1 MSCAGVALE
10 VPEDLPRAPQLLQ
23 RWLGQ
28 PLKALLLPTSC
39 FTTNKRGYPV
49 LGKAHQD
56 LVGSALRH
64 GVQVG
69 GGRGCW
75 VEGDGGG
82 WTQGWVLQV
91 SAEGGVDAED
101 KRRAALVVAGMG
113 EAVARFSIY
122 HAHAKLPLCTC
133 VTHTPSPMTT
143 PHLPRR
149 SAHKIQAT
157 WRQHPLCLPDDV
169 RGSGCRR
176 SSSQVQPSTE

>member
-1 MSCAGVALE
+1 MKALRACLLCATPVPVAAQLYCVYSCPILDLARMSCAGVALE

-75 VEGDGGG
+75 V
-82 WTQGWVLQV
+82 
-91 SAEGGVDAED
+91 
-101 KRRAALVVAGMG
+101 
-113 EAVARFSIY
+113 
-122 HAHAKLPLCTC
+122 
-133 VTHTPSPMTT
+133 
-143 PHLPRR
+143 
-149 SAHKIQAT
+149 
-157 WRQHPLCLPDDV
+157 
-169 RGSGCRR
+169 
-176 SSSQVQPSTE
+176 